1 MSGRGRVKSEPMKV
15 VFINT
20 QYVETDARS
29 FKTVVQEL
37 TGKDAIV
44 AAGPFE
50 SPSSASDS
58 RCYGGGSKIGEDTR
72 QLYGGGG
79 GGGGQVGSTTEFDRF
94 LKEMPAMEE
103 LYKLWSEN

>member
-1 MSGRGRVKSEPMKV
+1 MSGRGKVKPEPMKV

-44 AAGPFE
+44 APGPFE
-50 SPSSASDS
+50 SPSTSEVRGKTSQDS
-58 RCYGGGSKIGEDTR
+58 RRIN
-72 QLYGGGG
+72 GGGG
-79 GGGGQVGSTTEFDRF
+79 GAGTTSEFDRF
-94 LKEMPAMEE
+94 FKEMPPVEE
-103 LYKLWSEN
+103 FFKLWSEN